1 MAATWATA
9 DFVAMCGRTV
19 FLPFAQIPGTVVP
32 PAERLCGIGLECL
45 LVHEHVMGGCLSGV
59 SGPTLRGA
67 LGGRCPPPTTPNPAS
82 PTARTSPG
90 RRLAPVLPVCG
101 TLLRPPILL
110 KASTPIIK
118 RNAARFKWRSAI

>member
-45 LVHEHVMGGCLSGV
+45 CI
-59 SGPTLRGA
+59 TID
-67 LGGRCPPPTTPNPAS
+67 LGQM
-82 PTARTSPG
+82 TADE
-90 RRLAPVLPVCG
+90 C
-101 TLLRPPILL
+101 
-110 KASTPIIK
+110 K
-118 RNAARFKWRSAI
+118 